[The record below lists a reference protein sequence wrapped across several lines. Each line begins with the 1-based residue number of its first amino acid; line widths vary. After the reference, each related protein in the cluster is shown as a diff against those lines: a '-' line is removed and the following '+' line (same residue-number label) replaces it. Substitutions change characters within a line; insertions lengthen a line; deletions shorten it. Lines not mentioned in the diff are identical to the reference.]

1 MIQVHPQLEEGVTGH
16 GVLPNQQM
24 IKSKQ
29 RAIYTHATAM
39 QEIFGPLSPTDPK
52 KFPGS
57 AGG

>member
-1 MIQVHPQLEEGVTGH
+1 
-16 GVLPNQQM
+16 M